1 MTAHARAIAVA
12 SIVAIGIASGIASG
26 QSDPTACPA
35 GWQRAFN
42 RIDIPE
48 TGRSGAKIRRPLAVD
63 IPASAR
69 VMTLSPQVRHPKF
82 CWKESSS
89 ARWECQHTD
98 PWEGAWFRFDSFR
111 PDNASPLGLNFK
123 RYSVVAQ
130 NESHNRIRNAAI
142 AVCYQDGSSTTR
154 TTSKFKPTIVR

>member
-48 TGRSGAKIRRPLAVD
+48 TGRSGAKIRRPLAAGALTV
-63 IPASAR
+63 
-69 VMTLSPQVRHPKF
+69 VMSGLLAMTDKTMHIAHFLFDADSGVR
-82 CWKESSS
+82 
-89 ARWECQHTD
+89 
-98 PWEGAWFRFDSFR
+98 
-111 PDNASPLGLNFK
+111 LN
-123 RYSVVAQ
+123 
-130 NESHNRIRNAAI
+130 
-142 AVCYQDGSSTTR
+142 
-154 TTSKFKPTIVR
+154 